1 MGLRLQSRAAVERAL
16 AEYRR
21 LGREAFLERYG
32 FRPSRQYLLV
42 DEGVDYDSKAIA
54 GVAHGFDHP
63 DEGPLPASAFSGGVR
78 GAAGALRALGF
89 EVTGDVTPR
98 VLVARAVPA
107 PRELASPGTAHL
119 DLVLIGCVKLKLAH
133 DAPAENLYVS
143 PLFRKRR
150 AYAERS
156 GKPWFILS
164 ALHGL
169 VSPEQ
174 LLAPYDLALAKQ
186 SVAYRRAWGT
196 RVGEQLCATG
206 LRLDGA
212 VVEIHA
218 GAPYVDSLRPHL
230 VAAGAVVRAP
240 LAGMS
245 QGKHLA
251 WYGRTSDGLDLL
263 GDVSAARSPLGFPWD
278 RTDLGVPGL
287 YAWYVDD
294 SGAATF
300 SAALGFEVR
309 PGLVYVGQ
317 TGATSALAGRTSQ
330 ATLRS
335 RIGGQHLRGNTASST
350 WRKTIF
356 ALLRTELALDDAPRA
371 VALQRLTAWM
381 QDHLA
386 LVVLPVADGAAVG
399 PLERG
404 ALERFDPPLNL
415 AEIAPTPV
423 RQVLKRLRRDV

>member
-1 MGLRLQSRAAVERAL
+1 MGLRLQSRAAVECAL
-16 AEYRR
+16 TEFRR
-21 LGREAFLERYG
+21 IGREAFLERYG

-42 DEGVDYDSKAIA
+42 DEGVEYDSKAIA

-63 DEGPLPASAFSGGVR
+63 DEGPLLASAFSGGVR

-98 VLVARAVPA
+98 GLVARAGPT
-107 PRELASPGTAHL
+107 PRELASPGTAQL

-143 PLFRKRR
+143 PLFRRR
-150 AYAERS
+150 RVYAERS

-174 LLAPYDLALAKQ
+174 VLAPYDLALAKQ
-186 SVAYRRAWGT
+186 SVTYRRAWGT
-196 RVGEQLCATG
+196 RVGEQLQVTG

-212 VVEIHA
+212 
-218 GAPYVDSLRPHL
+218 GLRSMPARRTWTACARTL
-230 VAAGAVVRAP
+230 VAAGGVVRAP
-240 LAGMS
+240 FAGMS

-251 WYGRTSDGLDLL
+251 WYRQTSDGLDLL

-287 YAWYVDD
+287 YAWHVDD

-300 SAALGFEVR
+300 SAALGCEVR

-317 TGATSALAGRTSQ
+317 AGASSALAGRASQ

-335 RIGGQHLRGNTASST
+335 RIGGQHRGGTPSRRPGARRCSPCSAPSWRWTTYRAGLHSS
-350 WRKTIF
+350 
-356 ALLRTELALDDAPRA
+356 
-371 VALQRLTAWM
+371 
-381 QDHLA
+381 
-386 LVVLPVADGAAVG
+386 G
-399 PLERG
+399 
-404 ALERFDPPLNL
+404 
-415 AEIAPTPV
+415 
-423 RQVLKRLRRDV
+423 